1 MKLEFQ
7 SYTPWFEE
15 CRRITSAE
23 SDYDDIHVF
32 TGEEGVGKS
41 KLMRAVF
48 PNLDPTFDVS
58 RIHFTQDDFLNQL
71 GTLSP
76 GQAIVLDEFRGH
88 KRMAMHGDRLE
99 MLDTL
104 KEIRGLRLH
113 VGIGFPHVTQLEGD
127 ILYQRIRW
135 WNHIPRRGELL
146 VHRRIA
152 NVRTGKDGKPAVDV
166 RFPLAGRL
174 PIPKET
180 PDPHGVAYY
189 QKKDARMRD
198 RVARYKEA
206 HGGKP
211 LEASTFAL
219 PELKEAM
226 AALPPPPVKRVAG
239 DTGSTRYPPGLLDAV
254 SDEIKR
260 ALA

>member
-1 MKLEFQ
+1 MKLEFP
-7 SYTPWFEE
+7 SFAPWFEE

-32 TGEEGVGKS
+32 TGEEGSGKS
-41 KLMRAVF
+41 KDMRVIF
-48 PNLDPTFDVS
+48 PRLDPTFSVD

-71 GTLSP
+71 GTLEP

-152 NVRTGKDGKPAVDV
+152 NVRTGKDGKPVVDV
-166 RFPLAGRL
+166 RFPLAARL
-174 PIPKET
+174 PVPKET
-180 PDPHGVAYY
+180 PDPMGTAYY

-206 HGGKP
+206 LGGKTP
-211 LEASTFAL
+211 VTEKFPMPGLQEAF
-219 PELKEAM
+219 
-226 AALPPPPVKRVAG
+226 AALPPVKRLAG
-239 DTGSTRYPPGLLDAV
+239 DTGSTRFPPALLDQVAA
-254 SDEIKR
+254 DIKK
-260 ALA
+260 AMQ

>member
-7 SYTPWFEE
+7 SYKPWFDE
-15 CRRITSAE
+15 CRGITSAE

-41 KLMRAVF
+41 KLMRGVF
-48 PNLDPTFDVS
+48 PRLDPTFGVD

-71 GTLSP
+71 GTLNP

-152 NVRTGKDGKPAVDV
+152 TVRTGKDGKPVVDV
-166 RFPLAGRL
+166 RFPEAGRL
-174 PIPKET
+174 PIPKDM
-180 PDPHGVAYY
+180 PDPMGPDYY
-189 QKKDARMRD
+189 RKKDARMKD
-198 RVARYKEA
+198 RVARYKES
-206 HGGKP
+206 HGGKAP
-211 LEASTFAL
+211 VPAGLAL
-219 PELKEAM
+219 PGLQEAF
-226 AALPPPPVKRVAG
+226 ASLPPVKRFAG
-239 DTGSTRYPPGLLDAV
+239 DTGSSRMPPGLLDDVAA
-254 SDEIKR
+254 DIKK
-260 ALA
+260 AMQ